1 MGLSFDSVDGDR
13 PGHGPDL
20 PASNWYHQSQQS
32 HHKRQQVLGYTP
44 FFVMDVRVLWIIY
57 AEARKRTYLV
67 IGS

>member
-32 HHKRQQVLGYTP
+32 HHKRRQGPGYTP
-44 FFVMDVRVLWIIY
+44 FFVIDVRVLWIIC
-57 AEARKRTYLV
+57 AEARKRTHLV